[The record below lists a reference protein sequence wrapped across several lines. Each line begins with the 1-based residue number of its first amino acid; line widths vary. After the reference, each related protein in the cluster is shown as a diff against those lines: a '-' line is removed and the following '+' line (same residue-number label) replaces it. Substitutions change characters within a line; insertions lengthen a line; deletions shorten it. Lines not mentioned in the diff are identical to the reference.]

1 MDPFCPAQKTSC
13 KPPSVENARHHPC
26 LTRRQFAV
34 RGLGGGLQRKSTR
47 SKVQISAVTRSF
59 SAVQVQKLSIPATQC
74 TLALLIAQCTQFA
87 LQCNRWIATGLGTQ
101 NLLRNTLARKSAK
114 LNPVKR
120 SAANILSDLFILAP
134 RYVHCP
140 LCTVH
145 CALQQ
150 IWTER
155 LSWQMVKVVESCRQP
170 FCLTP
175 FSLPLVCRV
184 TPCYLAHKLAYTI
197 DHNQSINHYGR
208 KILEN
213 DNQRNLI

>member
-134 RYVHCP
+134 RYAHCA

-145 CALQQ
+145 TAANLDRASVLANGKSGR
-150 IWTER
+150 I
-155 LSWQMVKVVESCRQP
+155 LSTTFLSHP
-170 FCLTP
+170 F
-175 FSLPLVCRV
+175 FSSSGMSSHPLLLGTQVGLHNR
-184 TPCYLAHKLAYTI
+184 PQSKHKPL
-197 DHNQSINHYGR
+197 R
-208 KILEN
+208 
-213 DNQRNLI
+213 